1 MGARGNFSSRL
12 LTNSEV
18 DSDPETETNAKPPNI
33 WLLGMRPRTLTMAAV
48 PVTVGAVLA
57 WAGGSDPDW
66 LTFVATLT
74 CAVLIQ
80 VGTNLLNDAKDG
92 ERGADGPDR
101 IGPLRITGAGLAEP
115 KQVRRAA
122 AGCFAT
128 ALLAGL
134 YLVFV
139 GGIPIL
145 LIGVASLI
153 SGYAYS
159 SGRRPLSHGPFS
171 EVYVIVFFGLVAVA
185 GSYFLQSGQLPESAV
200 LLTGIAIGCYAAAV
214 LLVNNLRDTEAD
226 LRAGRRTLA
235 GRLGTPAAQLLY
247 GFLVLVPFP
256 LLAVAW
262 GVQALGLS
270 WLSLPI
276 CLWLAVRFARMPV
289 GPGMNAQLGRTALV
303 QVLVGTLL
311 IVEQLS

>member
-1 MGARGNFSSRL
+1 M
-12 LTNSEV
+12 NSDLEI
-18 DSDPETETNAKPPNI
+18 EKTAKPPNI

-57 WAGGSDPDW
+57 WSGGTNPDW
-66 LTFVATLT
+66 LTFIATLA

-80 VGTNLLNDAKDG
+80 IGTNLLNDAKDG

-101 IGPLRITGAGLAEP
+101 IGPLRITGAGLAKP

-122 AGCFAT
+122 LACFVA
-128 ALLAGL
+128 ALAAGL

-139 GGIPIL
+139 GGMPIL
-145 LIGVASLI
+145 LIGVASLV

-185 GSYFLQSGQLPESAV
+185 GSYYLQSGQLPEGAV

-214 LLVNNLRDTEAD
+214 LLVNNLRDTAAD

-235 GRLGTPAAQLLY
+235 GRLGTRATQVLY
-247 GFLVLVPFP
+247 GFLLLIPFP
-256 LLAVAW
+256 MLAFAW
-262 GVQALGLS
+262 GVQAVGLA
-270 WLSLPI
+270 WLSLPV
-276 CLWLAVRFARMPV
+276 CLWLALRFAAMQV
-289 GPGMNAQLGRTALV
+289 GPGMNAQLGRTAMV

>member
-1 MGARGNFSSRL
+1 V
-12 LTNSEV
+12 NSDLEI
-18 DSDPETETNAKPPNI
+18 EKTAKPPNI

-57 WAGGSDPDW
+57 WAGGADPDW
-66 LTFVATLT
+66 LTFIATLA

-80 VGTNLLNDAKDG
+80 IGTNLLNDAKDG

-101 IGPLRITGAGLAEP
+101 IGPLRITGAGLAKP

-122 AGCFAT
+122 LACFIA
-128 ALLAGL
+128 ALAAGL

-139 GGIPIL
+139 GGMPIL
-145 LIGVASLI
+145 LIGLASLV

-159 SGRRPLSHGPFS
+159 SGQRPLSHGPFS

-185 GSYFLQSGQLPESAV
+185 GSYYLQSGQLPEGAV
-200 LLTGIAIGCYAAAV
+200 LLTGFAIGCYAAAV
-214 LLVNNLRDTEAD
+214 LLVNNLRDTAAD

-235 GRLGTPAAQLLY
+235 GRLGTRATQVLY
-247 GFLVLVPFP
+247 GFLVLIPFP
-256 LLAVAW
+256 MLAFAW
-262 GVQALGLS
+262 GVQAVGLAWLGL
-270 WLSLPI
+270 PV
-276 CLWLAVRFARMPV
+276 CLWLALRFAGMQV

-303 QVLVGTLL
+303 QVLVGALL

>member
-1 MGARGNFSSRL
+1 M
-12 LTNSEV
+12 NS
-18 DSDPETETNAKPPNI
+18 DLETKKSTKPPNI

-57 WAGGSDPDW
+57 WAGGANPDW
-66 LTFVATLT
+66 LTFIATLA

-80 VGTNLLNDAKDG
+80 IGTNLLNDAKDG

-101 IGPLRITGAGLAEP
+101 IGPLRITGAGLAKP
-115 KQVRRAA
+115 KQVRR
-122 AGCFAT
+122 T
-128 ALLAGL
+128 ALACFVAALAAGL

-139 GGIPIL
+139 GGMPIL
-145 LIGVASLI
+145 LIGLASLV

-185 GSYFLQSGQLPESAV
+185 GSYYLQSGQLPEGAV

-214 LLVNNLRDTEAD
+214 LLVNNLRDTAAD

-235 GRLGTPAAQLLY
+235 GRLGTRATQVLY
-247 GFLVLVPFP
+247 GFLVLIPFP
-256 LLAVAW
+256 MLAFAW
-262 GVQALGLS
+262 GVQAVGLA
-270 WLSLPI
+270 WLSLPV
-276 CLWLAVRFARMPV
+276 CLWLALQFARMPV

-303 QVLVGTLL
+303 QVLVGALL